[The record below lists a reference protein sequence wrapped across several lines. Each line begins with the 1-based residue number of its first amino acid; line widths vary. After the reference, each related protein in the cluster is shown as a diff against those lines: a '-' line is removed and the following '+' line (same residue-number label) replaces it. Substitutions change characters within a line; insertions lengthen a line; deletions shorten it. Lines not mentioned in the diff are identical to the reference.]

1 MKPGSSGFTILVR
14 KMPFCNRFWNRPLL
28 VRHPNNHLSLTSPG
42 ISCQVKIR
50 VVISLQ
56 PRDLTIPPPGSIM
69 SDGKQAPQ
77 NIQDAFLNTVRREKT
92 SVVVY
97 LLNGAKLTGRIR
109 SFDKFSVLLESGSQE
124 QLIFKHA
131 ISTISQTRRP
141 TGDMHSQATTE
152 TSQREVRHDAN
163 SPEA

>member
-1 MKPGSSGFTILVR
+1 
-14 KMPFCNRFWNRPLL
+14 
-28 VRHPNNHLSLTSPG
+28 
-42 ISCQVKIR
+42 
-50 VVISLQ
+50 
-56 PRDLTIPPPGSIM
+56 M

-77 NIQDAFLNTVRREKT
+77 NIQDAFLNTVSREKT
-92 SVVVY
+92 TVIMY

-131 ISTISQTRRP
+131 ISTISQSRESP
-141 TGDMHSQATTE
+141 E
-152 TSQREVRHDAN
+152 KYIPLPQRGAARQTDVG